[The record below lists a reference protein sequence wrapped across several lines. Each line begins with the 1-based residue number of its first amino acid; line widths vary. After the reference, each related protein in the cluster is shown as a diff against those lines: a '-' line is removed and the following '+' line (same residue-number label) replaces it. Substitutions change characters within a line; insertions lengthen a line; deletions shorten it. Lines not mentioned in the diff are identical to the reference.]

1 MDLCIDLTGLSTTA
15 RMRSEGRHGN
25 VLSETGNNHQRL
37 RVCFFTLF
45 VHTLS
50 FSATTVFNIET
61 VQMHN
66 STTDT
71 IKDTY
76 YVFRSIQQILTICM
90 FDFFICFISLN
101 INMFVLHPASGSS
114 LEPLTQSRVW
124 KLNGKS
130 FFPKCGRRCG
140 RVEQQGA
147 VSVSPTVIIWVGRSN
162 QLHSYLRGTRRPGW

>member
-90 FDFFICFISLN
+90 FDFSL
-101 INMFVLHPASGSS
+101 FYFSKHKYVCPPSS
-114 LEPLTQSRVW
+114 LRLLAGASHSKQGLETQRKVVFSPSVVGDVGEWSSR
-124 KLNGKS
+124 
-130 FFPKCGRRCG
+130 
-140 RVEQQGA
+140 A
-147 VSVSPTVIIWVGRSN
+147 RSAC
-162 QLHSYLRGTRRPGW
+162 LPP